1 MKLEA
6 LRPLHVRRASGDLH
20 LRPGYP
26 VELPDEEAARLLQKV
41 PDKVRMAPHGTTVTI
56 EPALT
61 ANGGPLSVIYWETGD
76 GRILGPA
83 VPEFLAREKESFWI
97 VTSFDGRSWWINAD
111 RLRSRRA
118 FEGQV
123 TSEIV
128 EPVKEP
134 L

>member
-41 PDKVRMAPHGTTVTI
+41 PDKVRVAPPGNTVTI
-56 EPALT
+56 EPAVRPD
-61 ANGGPLSVIYWETGD
+61 GRPLSAIYWETGD

-83 VPEFLAREKESFWI
+83 VPEFLARESDNYWI
-97 VTSFDGRSWWINAD
+97 VTSSDGQSWWVNAD
-111 RLRSRRA
+111 RLRSRKA

-123 TSEIV
+123 TSRTV
-128 EPVKEP
+128 
-134 L
+134 